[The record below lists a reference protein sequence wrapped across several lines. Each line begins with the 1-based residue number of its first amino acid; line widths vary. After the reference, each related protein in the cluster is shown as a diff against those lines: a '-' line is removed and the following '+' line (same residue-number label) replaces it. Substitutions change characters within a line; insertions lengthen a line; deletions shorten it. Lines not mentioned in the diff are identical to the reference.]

1 MIIDMNKLIETGEK
15 IFSLDKAINRIQEDI
30 KIFTNDDLNA
40 IYKSL
45 KRFENIIMKELE
57 RRS

>member
-1 MIIDMNKLIETGEK
+1 MKKTILLQTGER
-15 IFSLDKAINRIQEDI
+15 IFSLDKEINRIENNI
-30 KIFTNDDLNA
+30 TFFTNNDLND

-45 KRFENIIMKELE
+45 KRFENIILKELE

>member
-1 MIIDMNKLIETGEK
+1 MKKTILLETGER
-15 IFSLDKAINRIQEDI
+15 IFSLDKEINRIEDNI
-30 KIFTNDDLNA
+30 IIFTNNELND

-45 KRFENIIMKELE
+45 KRFENILLKELE

>member
-1 MIIDMNKLIETGEK
+1 MKKTILLETGER
-15 IFSLDKAINRIQEDI
+15 IFSLDKEINRIEDNI
-30 KIFTNDDLNA
+30 IIFTNNDLND

-45 KRFENIIMKELE
+45 KRFENIILKELE